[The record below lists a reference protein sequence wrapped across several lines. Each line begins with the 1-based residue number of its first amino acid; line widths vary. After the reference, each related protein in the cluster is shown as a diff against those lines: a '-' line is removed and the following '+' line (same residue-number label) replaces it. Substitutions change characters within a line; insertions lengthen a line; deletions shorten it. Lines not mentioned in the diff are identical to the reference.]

1 MNQKVTSR
9 IAYTPGV
16 ALPAT
21 ARASL
26 LSFLTV
32 HYAHSPAEFA
42 RRYKGGWLLWEPDRW
57 APPARDGEEHSTMGS
72 SRGNQPK
79 AGDALCYE
87 LVIAPGQQITA
98 GRHKGCE
105 LLIDHRTFSRR
116 QLALGCTSV
125 GIYTVA
131 LGQDAKPALHRGA
144 ALTSTPRTLATGDEI
159 VAGDVKLVFFH
170 AADFRLR
177 LADEQARSSRG

>member
-1 MNQKVTSR
+1 M
-9 IAYTPGV
+9 

-42 RRYKGGWLLWEPDRW
+42 RRYKGGWLCWEPDRW
-57 APPARDGEEHSTMGS
+57 APTAREDEEHSTMGS
-72 SRGNQPK
+72 SRGNKPA
-79 AGDALCYE
+79 AGDALCFE

-98 GRHKGCE
+98 GRHKDCE
-105 LLIDHRTFSRR
+105 LLVEHATFSRR
-116 QLALGCTSV
+116 QLTLSCTAPGV
-125 GIYTVA
+125 YTVA
-131 LGQDAKPALHRGA
+131 LGPDAQPASHRGA
-144 ALTSTPRTLATGDEI
+144 ALTSTPRTLATGDEL

-170 AADFRLR
+170 AADFHLR
-177 LADEQARSSRG
+177 LADEQARSGKR